1 MSHLPG
7 VLFFW
12 KDPERPI
19 DMILL
24 QSDQSKSF
32 DPFEVSN
39 MSENPVH
46 HFIATFAILFISRYV
61 VNKGATILIEFINQ
75 LLKMYSKDFQ
85 LPTSLIGL
93 QRMTSFSNYA
103 NSIKKSV
110 VCEDCHKVYEQD
122 VPLPTHCDF
131 KKHGS

>member
-32 DPFEVSN
+32 VLLSDSAVINTHSQQLYLIPTFEKQEDRFS
-39 MSENPVH
+39 
-46 HFIATFAILFISRYV
+46 A
-61 VNKGATILIEFINQ
+61 
-75 LLKMYSKDFQ
+75 LL
-85 LPTSLIGL
+85 
-93 QRMTSFSNYA
+93 
-103 NSIKKSV
+103 
-110 VCEDCHKVYEQD
+110 
-122 VPLPTHCDF
+122 
-131 KKHGS
+131 